1 MKHYKKW
8 IAVLLALVLAM
19 SSCVAMAE
27 EALPTQWDLTE
38 IYADEEAWQADY
50 DRVMELIPQHESYR
64 GTLNTA
70 QGIYDYFQF
79 CVENDRKPN
88 MVGMANWIAIDLHN
102 FENETTLI
110 VPTNTVTT
118 DYSIDLK

>member
-1 MKHYKKW
+1 MR
-8 IAVLLALVLAM
+8 IVRRLLAVLLALALAM
-19 SSCVAMAE
+19 AGCAAMAE

-38 IYADEEAWQADY
+38 IYADVEAWQADY

-79 CVENDRKPN
+79 AYMGELTRLQNRLYLYAYLGYVLDP
-88 MVGMANWIAIDLHN
+88 AD
-102 FENETTLI
+102 
-110 VPTNTVTT
+110 PTSTR
-118 DYSIDLK
+118 